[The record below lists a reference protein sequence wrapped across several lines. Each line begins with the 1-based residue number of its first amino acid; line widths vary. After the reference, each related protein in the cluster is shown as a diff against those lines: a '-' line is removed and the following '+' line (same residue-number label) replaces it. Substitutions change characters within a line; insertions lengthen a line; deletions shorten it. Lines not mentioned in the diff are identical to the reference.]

1 MATITFKLRGNGENE
16 TIYYR
21 FRPNKNF
28 DLTSATP
35 FKINFTDWDNKNQ
48 RVQSWVQFKKLAF
61 CTHLFCNF
69 VLFKYYNN
77 GNYYFQTSWKWG
89 K

>member
-1 MATITFKLRGNGENE
+1 MANITFKLRGNGENE

-48 RVQSWVQFKKLAF
+48 GWDLSQYVKGAKSIEAKKTKFK
-61 CTHLFCNF
+61 N
-69 VLFKYYNN
+69 
-77 GNYYFQTSWKWG
+77 
-89 K
+89 